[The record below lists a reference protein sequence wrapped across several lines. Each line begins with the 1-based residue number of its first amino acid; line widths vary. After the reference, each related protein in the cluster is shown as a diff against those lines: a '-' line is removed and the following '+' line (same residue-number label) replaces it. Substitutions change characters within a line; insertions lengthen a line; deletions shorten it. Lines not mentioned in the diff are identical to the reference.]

1 MFLDEEGTNS
11 TKVVQLMKKYAY
23 YGIQKLKRI
32 YFEEQQ
38 LEDTLDYLNYV
49 SDNIKVKSEIDYK
62 ITIRKIMKIY
72 LKY

>member
-1 MFLDEEGTNS
+1 MLIWD
-11 TKVVQLMKKYAY
+11 TKV
-23 YGIQKLKRI
+23 KRI

-62 ITIRKIMKIY
+62 ITIRKIMKKIY